1 LADHIH
7 LLIVCDLQDA
17 FHGRPGTRASSRLL
31 GPGVRLTLGPGSP
44 TLWINSHFV
53 AAANL
58 AAICDDQNQRV
69 LCHCLPMTSQVDDKP
84 SAGAPQLDVEAQTP
98 ASPLSA
104 GLKPRHITM
113 ISIAGVIGAGLFI
126 GSATAIKIAG
136 PAVLVAYAMAG
147 LLVVLVMRMLGEMAT
162 AQPDTGSFS
171 TYADRALGRWAG
183 FSIGWLYWWF
193 WVIVIPVEATAG
205 ATIMHETWAASVP
218 QWVFALAITAL
229 LMGTNLLSVANYG
242 EFEFWFALVKVI
254 AIIAFIVVGALA
266 IFGLLPGSHVSGLS
280 RLTSNGGFMPNGF
293 GAVIAAMLT
302 TMFTFMGTEIVT
314 IAAAESP
321 NPEAGIRKAVNSVIW
336 RISLFY
342 LGSIFI
348 VVSLVAWN
356 AKNLTVRGSYQSV
369 LDLIGLGRFSALL
382 ALVILTAV
390 ASCLNSALYTAS
402 RMAYSLSARGDAPAS
417 WSRVTSRGVP
427 STAIIAST
435 AVGFLGVV
443 GNYVLPGQIFG
454 YLLAT
459 SGAIALFVYLVIALS
474 QLRMRRELD
483 DAGVKPAVRMWAFP
497 ALTWLTIGFISCVL
511 VVMAIVPGQRLE
523 LWFSLALA
531 AMIIAIGVVKQ
542 KQTSKIK

>member
-1 LADHIH
+1 
-7 LLIVCDLQDA
+7 
-17 FHGRPGTRASSRLL
+17 
-31 GPGVRLTLGPGSP
+31 
-44 TLWINSHFV
+44 
-53 AAANL
+53 
-58 AAICDDQNQRV
+58 
-69 LCHCLPMTSQVDDKP
+69 MTSQVDDKAQALV
-84 SAGAPQLDVEAQTP
+84 SQVGVEAETP
-98 ASPLSA
+98 ALPLSA

-126 GSATAIKIAG
+126 GSATAIKLAG

-205 ATIMHETWAASVP
+205 AAIMHGWAGSVP
-218 QWVFALAITAL
+218 QWAFALAITAL
-229 LMGTNLLSVANYG
+229 LMGTNLFSVANYG

-254 AIIAFIVVGALA
+254 AIVAFIAVGALA

-280 RLTSNGGFMPNGF
+280 RLTANSGFMPNGF
-293 GAVIAAMLT
+293 GAVVAAMLT

-321 NPEAGIRKAVNSVIW
+321 NPAMGIRKAVNSVIW

-348 VVSLVAWN
+348 VVALVAWN
-356 AKNLTVRGSYQSV
+356 AKDLTATGSYQSV
-369 LDLIGLGRFSALL
+369 LNQIGLGGFKTVLE
-382 ALVILTAV
+382 LVILTAV

-417 WSRVTSRGVP
+417 WSRVTNRGVP
-427 STAIIAST
+427 SAAIIVST
-435 AVGFLGVV
+435 FVGFLGVV
-443 GNYVLPGQIFG
+443 GNYVLPGRIFG
-454 YLLAT
+454 YLLAP

-474 QLRMRRELD
+474 QLKMRRVLD
-483 DAGVKPAVRMWAFP
+483 ATGVRPAVRMWAFP
-497 ALTWLTIGFISCVL
+497 ALTWLTIAFIAGVL
-511 VVMAIVPGQRLE
+511 VMMAILPGQRLE
-523 LWFSLALA
+523 LWFSIALA
-531 AMIIAIGVVKQ
+531 AVIVTIGVTRHKNRSAP
-542 KQTSKIK
+542 TIKKPGL

>member
-1 LADHIH
+1 
-7 LLIVCDLQDA
+7 
-17 FHGRPGTRASSRLL
+17 
-31 GPGVRLTLGPGSP
+31 
-44 TLWINSHFV
+44 
-53 AAANL
+53 
-58 AAICDDQNQRV
+58 
-69 LCHCLPMTSQVDDKP
+69 MTSQLSDKP
-84 SAGAPQLDVEAQTP
+84 PIVASQLDAGTTTP
-98 ASPLSA
+98 DADSTTRASPLSA
-104 GLKPRHITM
+104 GLKPRHISM

-136 PAVLVAYAMAG
+136 PAVLIAYAMAG

-205 ATIMHETWAASVP
+205 AAIMHGWAPAVD
-218 QWVFALAITAL
+218 QWVFALVITAL
-229 LMGTNLLSVANYG
+229 LMGTNLFSVANYG
-242 EFEFWFALVKVI
+242 EFEFWFALVKVV
-254 AIIAFIVVGALA
+254 AIVAFIAVGTLA

-280 RLTSNGGFMPNGF
+280 HLTGEGGFMPNGF

-321 NPEAGIRKAVNSVIW
+321 NPEMGIRKAVNSVIW

-356 AKNLTVRGSYQSV
+356 SKDLTVVGSYQSV
-369 LDLIGLGRFSALL
+369 LNEIGLGRFSTLL
-382 ALVILTAV
+382 ELVILTAV

-417 WSRVTSRGVP
+417 WARATSRGVP
-427 STAIIAST
+427 AAAIIAST
-435 AVGFLGVV
+435 AVGFLGVI
-443 GNYVLPGQIFG
+443 GNYLLPGEIFG

-483 DAGVKPAVRMWAFP
+483 AAGTRPSVRMWFFP
-497 ALTWLTIGFISCVL
+497 VLTYLTIGFIAAVL
-511 VVMAIVPGQRLE
+511 VIMAIRPGLRLE
-523 LWFSLALA
+523 LWLSLALA
-531 AMIIAIGVVKQ
+531 AVIVGLGIKKHGASKSRSLTED
-542 KQTSKIK
+542 KSPQTTR

>member
-1 LADHIH
+1 MTS
-7 LLIVCDLQDA
+7 LIDEK
-17 FHGRPGTRASSRLL
+17 P
-31 GPGVRLTLGPGSP
+31 P
-44 TLWINSHFV
+44 V
-53 AAANL
+53 AA
-58 AAICDDQNQRV
+58 
-69 LCHCLPMTSQVDDKP
+69 SQI
-84 SAGAPQLDVEAQTP
+84 EAQAP
-98 ASPLSA
+98 ASPLTA

-126 GSATAIKIAG
+126 GSATAIKTAG
-136 PAVLVAYAMAG
+136 PAVLISYAMAG

-162 AQPDTGSFS
+162 AHPDTGSFS

-205 ATIMHETWAASVP
+205 AAIMHGWAGSVP
-218 QWVFALAITAL
+218 QWVFALAITAI
-229 LMGTNLLSVANYG
+229 LMGTNLFSVANYG
-242 EFEFWFALVKVI
+242 EFEFWFALIKVV
-254 AIIAFIVVGALA
+254 AIIAFIVVGGLA
-266 IFGLLPGSHVSGLS
+266 IFGVLPGSHVSGLS
-280 RLTSNGGFMPNGF
+280 RLTGNGGFMPNGF
-293 GAVIAAMLT
+293 GSVIAAMLV

-321 NPEAGIRKAVNSVIW
+321 NPEMGIRKAVNSVIW

-356 AKNLTVRGSYQSV
+356 AKNLTARGSYQSV
-369 LDLIGLGRFSALL
+369 LDQIGLERFSTLL
-382 ALVILTAV
+382 SLVILTAV

-427 STAIIAST
+427 SVAIMVST

-474 QLRMRRELD
+474 QLKMRRELD
-483 DAGVKPAVRMWAFP
+483 AAGTRPAVRMWAFP
-497 ALTWLTIGFISCVL
+497 ALTYLTIAFIAVVL
-511 VVMAIVPGQRLE
+511 VMMAILPGQRLE
-523 LWFSLALA
+523 LWFSIALA
-531 AMIIAIGVVKQ
+531 SVIVVIAVARHRNRSAQGISQ
-542 KQTSKIK
+542 P

>member
-1 LADHIH
+1 
-7 LLIVCDLQDA
+7 
-17 FHGRPGTRASSRLL
+17 
-31 GPGVRLTLGPGSP
+31 
-44 TLWINSHFV
+44 
-53 AAANL
+53 
-58 AAICDDQNQRV
+58 
-69 LCHCLPMTSQVDDKP
+69 MTSHVDDKP
-84 SAGAPQLDVEAQTP
+84 PIVASQLDADAP

-126 GSATAIKIAG
+126 GSANAIKLAG
-136 PAVLVAYAMAG
+136 PAVIISYALAG
-147 LLVVLVMRMLGEMAT
+147 TLVVLVMRMLGEMAT

-205 ATIMHETWAASVP
+205 AFIMNGWFPAVD

-229 LMGTNLLSVANYG
+229 LMGTNLFSVQNYG

-254 AIIAFIVVGALA
+254 AIVAFILVGTLA
-266 IFGLLPGSHVSGLS
+266 IFGLLPGSHVSGIGHLF
-280 RLTSNGGFMPNGF
+280 NDGGFMPNGF

-321 NPEAGIRKAVNSVIW
+321 NPEMGIRKAVNSVIW

-356 AKNLTVRGSYQSV
+356 SKGLTDAGSYQSV
-369 LDLIGLGRFSALL
+369 LDQIGLGRFSTLL
-382 ALVILTAV
+382 ELVILTAV

-417 WSRVTSRGVP
+417 WSRTTSRGVP
-427 STAIIAST
+427 AQAIIAST

-443 GNYVLPGQIFG
+443 GNYLLPGEIFG

-483 DAGVKPAVRMWAFP
+483 AAGVRPLVRMWAYP
-497 ALTWLTIGFISCVL
+497 ALTYVTIGFIAVVL
-511 VVMAIVPGQRLE
+511 VMMATLPGQRLE
-523 LWFSLALA
+523 LWFSIALA
-531 AMIIAIGVVKQ
+531 VVIVAIGVVKHKAKSPQ
-542 KQTSKIK
+542 SVDSLK

>member
-1 LADHIH
+1 
-7 LLIVCDLQDA
+7 
-17 FHGRPGTRASSRLL
+17 
-31 GPGVRLTLGPGSP
+31 
-44 TLWINSHFV
+44 
-53 AAANL
+53 
-58 AAICDDQNQRV
+58 
-69 LCHCLPMTSQVDDKP
+69 MTSQVDDEPLAATSLLDLETQAP
-84 SAGAPQLDVEAQTP
+84 S
-98 ASPLSA
+98 SPLSP

-126 GSATAIKIAG
+126 GSATAIKVAG
-136 PAVLVAYAMAG
+136 PAVLVSYAMAG

-183 FSIGWLYWWF
+183 FSIGWMYWWF

-205 ATIMHETWAASVP
+205 ATIVHGWAGSVP

-229 LMGTNLLSVANYG
+229 LMGTNLFSVANYG
-242 EFEFWFALVKVI
+242 EFEFWFALIKVV
-254 AIIAFIVVGALA
+254 AIVAFIVVGALA
-266 IFGLLPGSHVSGLS
+266 IFGLLPGAHVSGLS
-280 RLTSNGGFMPNGF
+280 RLTSDGGFMPNGF
-293 GAVIAAMLT
+293 GAVIAAMLV

-321 NPEAGIRKAVNSVIW
+321 NPEMGIRKAVNSVIW

-356 AKNLTVRGSYQSV
+356 ADNLTARGSYQSV
-369 LDLIGLGRFSALL
+369 LDQIGLGRFSMLL
-382 ALVILTAV
+382 ELVILTAV

-417 WSRVTSRGVP
+417 WSRTTSHGVP
-427 STAIIAST
+427 AVAIIAST

-443 GNYVLPGQIFG
+443 GNYLLPGQIFG

-483 DAGVKPAVRMWAFP
+483 AAGVKPAVRMWAFP
-497 ALTWLTIGFISCVL
+497 VLTWLTIAFIAVVL
-511 VVMAIVPGQRLE
+511 VMMAILPGQRLE

-531 AMIIAIGVVKQ
+531 GVIVAIGVTRHKGR
-542 KQTSKIK
+542 SPLMIR